1 MSAPTRMIV
10 VSDGDVAIS
19 RLDRQ
24 TQKPLP
30 LGLNP
35 FDKYQYANKQFLMNA
50 IEYLHDDKGVIE
62 ARGKEV
68 KLRLLDRVKAKEE
81 KTKWQLF
88 NILFPIVGLVLFGII
103 YNWLRRKRFAS
114 Q

>member
-1 MSAPTRMIV
+1 
-10 VSDGDVAIS
+10 
-19 RLDRQ
+19 
-24 TQKPLP
+24 
-30 LGLNP
+30 
-35 FDKYQYANKQFLMNA
+35 MNA